1 MSAGARPA
9 VNIWR
14 TGLYLKPKQI
24 WGKIHRKHLVWQTA
38 ATITRWAVFRGV
50 LNTVL
55 QVGERRRE
63 EASFW
68 KTKTSMS
75 TPFCKEK
82 VESFFSLKIG
92 SSKSNKIHLLTHTL
106 WNVESQGQ
114 REGLAIQTC
123 AHFNT
128 GQWTDG
134 LLEAQHFTVDSFC
147 PPCLPPSFFF
157 FLIIISFS
165 FFLYTFED

>member
-1 MSAGARPA
+1 MSAGAHPA

-106 WNVESQGQ
+106 WNVESPGS
-114 REGLAIQTC
+114 EGRVSNPNLRS
-123 AHFNT
+123 
-128 GQWTDG
+128 
-134 LLEAQHFTVDSFC
+134 LQHRAVDRW
-147 PPCLPPSFFF
+147 PPGSTALHSWQLLPPLPSPLLFF